1 MVFGFGKKKI
11 TVAAPVTGSLIDIT
25 DVKDEVFSSKM
36 MGDGFAVEPDGDTI
50 VAPCDGKIVLLAN
63 TLHAVALEQDGVQL
77 LIHIGLDTVELGGKG
92 FTAYIHDGDTVKKG
106 DALIQ
111 FDREYLTAQQ
121 KPLTTMV
128 VITNMDERVKN
139 LEKDFN
145 NKDKVMTIQ
154 VK

>member
-1 MVFGFGKKKI
+1 VFGFGKKKI

-36 MGDGFAVEPDGDTI
+36 MGDGFAVEPDGDTV
-50 VAPCDGKIVLLAN
+50 VAPCDGKIVLLAK

-77 LIHIGLDTVELGGKG
+77 LIHIGLDTVELDGKG
-92 FTAYIHDGDTVKKG
+92 FTAFIKDGDTVKKG

-128 VITNMDERVKN
+128 VITNMDERVKSV
-139 LEKDFN
+139 EKDLQD
-145 NKDKVMTIQ
+145 KDKVMTIQ

>member
-1 MVFGFGKKKI
+1 MFGFGKKKI
-11 TVAAPVTGSLIDIT
+11 TVAAPVTGSLIDIA

-36 MGDGFAVEPDGDTI
+36 MGDGFAIEPDGDTI

-77 LIHIGLDTVELGGKG
+77 LIHIGLDTVELGGRG
-92 FTAYIHDGDTVKKG
+92 FTAFIKNGDTVKMG

-111 FDREYLTAQQ
+111 FDRDYLMAQQ

-139 LEKDFN
+139 IEKDFN

>member
-1 MVFGFGKKKI
+1 MFGFGKKKI

-36 MGDGFAVEPDGDTI
+36 MGDGFAVEPDGDTV

-77 LIHIGLDTVELGGKG
+77 LIHIGLDTVELDGKG
-92 FTAYIHDGDTVKKG
+92 FKPFIKNGDTVKKG

-111 FDREYLTAQQ
+111 FDRDYLTEQQ

>member
-1 MVFGFGKKKI
+1 MFGFGKKKI

-77 LIHIGLDTVELGGKG
+77 LIHIGLDTVELDGKG
-92 FTAYIHDGDTVKKG
+92 FKPFIKNGDTVKKG

-111 FDREYLTAQQ
+111 FDRDYLTAQQ

>member
-1 MVFGFGKKKI
+1 MFGFGKKKI

-36 MGDGFAVEPDGDTI
+36 MGDGFAVEPDGDKI

-92 FTAYIHDGDTVKKG
+92 FTAFIKNGDTVKMG

-111 FDREYLTAQQ
+111 FDRDYLMAQQ

>member
-1 MVFGFGKKKI
+1 MFGFGKKKI

-36 MGDGFAVEPDGDTI
+36 MGDGFAVEPDGDTV

-77 LIHIGLDTVELGGKG
+77 LIHIGLDTVELDGKG
-92 FTAYIHDGDTVKKG
+92 FKPFIKNGDTVKKG

-111 FDREYLTAQQ
+111 FDRDYLTAQQ

>member
-1 MVFGFGKKKI
+1 MFGFGKKKI

-50 VAPCDGKIVLLAN
+50 VAPCDGKIVLLAH
-63 TLHAVALEQDGVQL
+63 TLHAVAIEHEGVQL
-77 LIHIGLDTVELGGKG
+77 LIHIGLDTVELDGKG
-92 FTAYIHDGDTVKKG
+92 FTANVSNGDMVKKG

-111 FDREYLTAQQ
+111 FDPGYLTAQQ
-121 KPLTTMV
+121 KPLTTMI
-128 VITNMDERVKN
+128 VITNMDERVKS
-139 LEKDFN
+139 LEKDLHDT
-145 NKDKVMTIQ
+145 DKVLTIQ

>member
-1 MVFGFGKKKI
+1 MFGFGKKKI

-77 LIHIGLDTVELGGKG
+77 LIHIGLDTVELDGKG
-92 FTAYIHDGDTVKKG
+92 FKPFIKNGDTVKKG

-111 FDREYLTAQQ
+111 FDRDYLTEQQ

>member
-1 MVFGFGKKKI
+1 MFGFGKKKI

-36 MGDGFAVEPDGDTI
+36 MGDGFAVEPDGDTV

-77 LIHIGLDTVELGGKG
+77 LIPIGLDTVELDGKG
-92 FTAYIHDGDTVKKG
+92 FKPFIKNGDTVKKG

-111 FDREYLTAQQ
+111 FDRDYLTAQQ

>member
-1 MVFGFGKKKI
+1 VFGFGKKKI

-36 MGDGFAVEPDGDTI
+36 MGDGFAVEPDGDTV

-92 FTAYIHDGDTVKKG
+92 FTPFIKNGDSVKKG

-128 VITNMDERVKN
+128 VITNMDERVKSI
-139 LEKDFN
+139 EKDLQD
-145 NKDKVMTIQ
+145 KDKVMTIQ

>member
-1 MVFGFGKKKI
+1 MFGFGKKKI

-77 LIHIGLDTVELGGKG
+77 LIHIGLDTVELVGKG

-128 VITNMDERVKN
+128 VITNMDERVKSI
-139 LEKDFN
+139 EKDLQD
-145 NKDKVMTIQ
+145 KDKVMTIQ